1 MPVKRKRA
9 RRLVEPL
16 APSPDAPDT
25 PDVPA
30 PRSHGKVDMHVEP
43 GMVVLYM
50 DRQALTELA
59 RQLLATRDVSAET
72 TAFRIVLTQ
81 HAGGIGLQIASDD
94 GTDVV
99 N

>member
-1 MPVKRKRA
+1 MVVKRKRP
-9 RRLVEPL
+9 RRLAAPL
-16 APSPDAPDT
+16 APVEDI
-25 PDVPA
+25 DVPA

-59 RQLLATRDVSAET
+59 RQLLATRDVSAPT

-81 HAGGIGLQIASDD
+81 HAGGVGLQISADD
-94 GTDVV
+94 GSEAVH
-99 N
+99 